1 MSYDV
6 YFEID
11 TGADDVTEVGWRN
24 YTSNASVM
32 WSRAL
37 EAVGATFPL
46 GVLIDETP
54 AATDL
59 GPIVAKAAEYMRTA
73 GQPAFAD
80 LEPKNGWGDYEG
92 ALAFLEWIAAGCA
105 RHSLCRVRVSR

>member
-11 TGADDVTEVGWRN
+11 TGPDDVAEVDWRN
-24 YTSNASVM
+24 YTSNVSSM

-46 GVLIDETP
+46 GILIEETP

-59 GPIVAKAAEYMRTA
+59 GPIVAKAADYMRTS
-73 GQPAFAD
+73 GRESFAD
-80 LEPKNGWGDYEG
+80 LEPRNGWGDYAG
-92 ALAFLEWIAAGCA
+92 ALSFLDWLAAGCE
-105 RHSLCRVRVSR
+105 RHPACRVRVSR